1 MQVNIPAFMGVAVF
15 ILVTPGP
22 DTALVTKN
30 ALIYGRRA
38 GLATSFGVAS
48 GLLVWTIA
56 SALGIAAVVHASATA
71 YETLK
76 LIGAA
81 YLIWLGVQALRS
93 AGHHATARREPPG
106 GGRQLDLGRGF
117 RQGLI
122 SNLANPKVAVLFT
135 SLLPQFI
142 GGGQRVLLP
151 FLLLGGLFVAMTLT
165 WMSAYALVAAR
176 AGGLLTRPRVK
187 AALDRIT
194 GLVLVALGLRLA
206 TEPR

>member
-1 MQVNIPAFMGVAVF
+1 M
-15 ILVTPGP
+15 
-22 DTALVTKN
+22 
-30 ALIYGRRA
+30 RR
-38 GLATSFGVAS
+38 
-48 GLLVWTIA
+48 
-56 SALGIAAVVHASATA
+56 
-71 YETLK
+71 
-76 LIGAA
+76 
-81 YLIWLGVQALRS
+81 
-93 AGHHATARREPPG
+93 
-106 GGRQLDLGRGF
+106 LDPGRGF

-151 FLLLGGLFVAMTLT
+151 FLLLGGLFVAMTVT
-165 WMSAYALVAAR
+165 WMSAYALLAAK

-187 AALDRIT
+187 ATLDRIT

>member
-30 ALIYGRRA
+30 ALIHGRSA

-81 YLIWLGVQALRS
+81 YLVWLGIQALRS
-93 AGHHATARREPPG
+93 AGRDATARSEA
-106 GGRQLDLGRGF
+106 RG
-117 RQGLI
+117 L
-122 SNLANPKVAVLFT
+122 
-135 SLLPQFI
+135 
-142 GGGQRVLLP
+142 
-151 FLLLGGLFVAMTLT
+151 
-165 WMSAYALVAAR
+165 
-176 AGGLLTRPRVK
+176 
-187 AALDRIT
+187 
-194 GLVLVALGLRLA
+194 
-206 TEPR
+206 